1 MTKKDY
7 TRIASALYDA
17 RDKTN
22 TRIADFM
29 NNDSDYFAEVEPGEM
44 WRISVE
50 NIADVLQADNEA
62 FDRSRF
68 YNACGYYANII
79 LVGDKRK

>member
-1 MTKKDY
+1 MTKKDHI
-7 TRIASALYDA
+7 RIASALYDA
-17 RDKTN
+17 RDKTI

-29 NNDSDYFAEVEPGEM
+29 NNDVEPGEM